1 MLSTQPAV
9 SNHPKAAA
17 PVPGSSI
24 RSLTYMSTEKL
35 VFPNFPG
42 GPLAIEPEQSGP
54 NTKPCLAFAGL
65 SADTK
70 FLSDE
75 SKVLLLANLYL
86 ELCLNAEQA
95 FRAARAD
102 VMTATRSTSTLYLCL
117 R

>member
-1 MLSTQPAV
+1 M
-9 SNHPKAAA
+9 N
-17 PVPGSSI
+17 
-24 RSLTYMSTEKL
+24 TEKL

-42 GPLAIEPEQSGP
+42 GPLAVEPEQSDQS
-54 NTKPCLAFAGL
+54 TKPCPAFAGL
-65 SADTK
+65 SAHTK
-70 FLSDE
+70 VLSDE

-102 VMTATRSTSTLYLCL
+102 VMTATRSTSAPYLCL